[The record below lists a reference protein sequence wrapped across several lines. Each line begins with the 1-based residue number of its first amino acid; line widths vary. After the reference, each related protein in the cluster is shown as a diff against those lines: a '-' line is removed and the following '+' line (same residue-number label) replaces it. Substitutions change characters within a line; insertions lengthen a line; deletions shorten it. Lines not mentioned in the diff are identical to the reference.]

1 MKKKI
6 KFLNLGFHPITNN
19 FLKNKNPKNEFFYN
33 LNLIF
38 HSDTKLVS
46 LGKFVPPSKMF
57 NNKYAH
63 RASASKTM
71 RNAYEK
77 LAKLIKKK
85 YKPKSILEIGSNDG
99 VFLKHFNKIKNLGV
113 EPCKNLAKI
122 TNSIGIRTYDRFWSM
137 NLSNQIINQN
147 NRFDVIY
154 SANTISHIHNLS
166 ETFNAINNALNDKG
180 IFILE
185 DPSLMETLK
194 LNSYDQFYDEHA
206 YVFSVSALKNITKKS
221 GLEIFKIEKL
231 KTYGGSNRIY
241 FKKSSNKKIK
251 VSKEVFKHLTNEKK
265 FGINKII
272 TYKKFARK
280 VKKSKKDLVKIFKRL
295 KKKKKIVIGYGATYK
310 SSTVLNYCNLNIQ
323 YINYFL
329 DTTPTKKGKYTPGT
343 HIPILKYKGIPDN
356 VQFAFLGA
364 WNFKDEIF
372 KKEKKF
378 IKRGGRFISHVPYP
392 RII

>member
-1 MKKKI
+1 MTKKI
-6 KFLNLGFHPITNN
+6 KFLNLGSHPITNN
-19 FLKNKNPKNEFFYN
+19 FLDTKKPKNEFFYN

-46 LGKFVPPSKMF
+46 LGKFVPPRKMF

-71 RNAYEK
+71 RHAYGK

-99 VFLKHFNKIKNLGV
+99 VFLKHFKKIKNLGV

-166 ETFNAINNALNDKG
+166 ETFSAISNSLNDKG

-185 DPSLMETLK
+185 DPSLMETIMQ
-194 LNSYDQFYDEHA
+194 NSYDQFYDEHA
-206 YVFSVSALKNITKKS
+206 YVFSVIALKNITKKS

-251 VSKEVFKHLTNEKK
+251 ISQEVFKHIINEKK
-265 FGINKII
+265 FGINKIT
-272 TYKKFARK
+272 TYKRFAKK
-280 VKKSKKDLVKIFKRL
+280 VKKSKKNLIKIFKSL
-295 KKKKKIVIGYGATYK
+295 KKQKKIVIGYGATYK
-310 SSTVLNYCNLNIQ
+310 SSTVLNYCSLNSK

-343 HIPILKYKGIPDN
+343 HIPILKYEGIPDN
-356 VQFAFLGA
+356 VEFAFLGA
-364 WNFKDEIF
+364 WNFKEEIF

-378 IKRGGRFISHVPYP
+378 INRGGKFISHVPYP